1 MFFDGREADDR
12 AADRIASLHF
22 PTQAPKVLAQEQF
35 WTSECLARY
44 LGTASKFAEREPHQA
59 REVAQIGVQLAQLVP
74 PSSAQRQQ
82 LIRSLALLAWTH
94 QTCGAPAQGEGIYR
108 TAFELAAHA
117 PLDPQISGDLL
128 RRFASLLRG
137 RGQFDSALEAAT
149 QAVTLLQAS
158 QEAHSLPADSS
169 GCGHDWRLELGKA
182 LTERA
187 LVLLALQRLDDAVA
201 EIGLALEALDPF
213 RHEHEISACLELLAR
228 IAGGTRTLDRLHRVA
243 RRVAALR
250 EEVETHH
257 LRPGTATARLAA
269 KILRLDGRLFHR
281 MGALQRAERSL
292 RHARRLLRD
301 HTDDGEL
308 LAVSLDLARLLAA
321 EDRQPELRRLSSDT
335 LEQVADRGG
344 LSLTRYRWR
353 RALASGRLD
362 AEEID
367 RIRNAFDEERDA
379 LHVRIVEEPPAPAS
393 AQPPSDTEARLR
405 PVAVGQ

>member
-1 MFFDGREADDR
+1 MTSDVR
-12 AADRIASLHF
+12 AADRIAGLHF

-35 WTSECLARY
+35 WTAECLARF
-44 LGTASKFAEREPHQA
+44 LGAASEFAEREPQQG
-59 REVAQIGVQLAQLVP
+59 REVAQVGVQLAQLVP
-74 PSSAQRQQ
+74 PSNAQRQQ
-82 LIRSLALLAWTH
+82 LIRALALLAWTH
-94 QTCGAPAQGEGIYR
+94 QTCGAAAQGEGIYR
-108 TAFELAAHA
+108 TAVELAAHA
-117 PLDPQISGDLL
+117 PLDPPISADLL

-137 RGQFDSALEAAT
+137 RGQLDSALEAAT
-149 QAVTLLQAS
+149 QAVRLLQAPQDVVS
-158 QEAHSLPADSS
+158 SSSRSVDPA
-169 GCGHDWRLELGKA
+169 GFEPDWALELGKA
-182 LTERA
+182 LIERSLA
-187 LVLLALQRLDDAVA
+187 ILALQQPDEAVA

-213 RHEHEISACLELLAR
+213 RHERELSTCLHLLAR
-228 IAGGTRTLDRLHRVA
+228 IAGGTRALDRLHRVA
-243 RRVAALR
+243 RRVAVLR
-250 EEVETHH
+250 DEVETHH
-257 LRPGTATARLAA
+257 LRPGSPTARLAA
-269 KILRLDGRLFHR
+269 RILRLDGRLFHR

-362 AEEID
+362 ADEID
-367 RIRNAFDEERDA
+367 RIRKAFAEERDA
-379 LHVRIVEEPPAPAS
+379 IPVPRVEPAPQTAATPES
-393 AQPPSDTEARLR
+393 EAPLR